1 MPFPGNEQRH
11 NQEYERPRS
20 YKPRRSLRRRLA
32 LPLLLAAL
40 LSLIAAC
47 APAPRTPAAPSVA
60 TQPATKQTFTYVAI
74 GASDSFGIGTDN
86 PTQDNWPTVLAGL
99 IGRDV
104 HLINLGIPG
113 ETVAEAR
120 ETELP
125 VALDANP
132 NIVTVWL
139 GVNDILQSVPVDE
152 YEQGLE
158 AILHALDE
166 HTHAHVFVGNIPDL
180 TALPYFA
187 GYDQDALKA
196 KITQWNAAVE
206 QAVAATGA
214 ILVDINASWDTV
226 AQHPEYVASD
236 GLHPSTEGAKQL
248 AAVFLSWILIAL
260 PDIHTE
266 AGAS

>member
-1 MPFPGNEQRH
+1 MTFPANRQRH
-11 NQEYERPRS
+11 NQKHERPGTPRS
-20 YKPRRSLRRRLA
+20 RRSLWRRIS

-40 LSLIAAC
+40 ISLIAAC
-47 APAPRTPAAPSVA
+47 APAPQTPAAPSVA
-60 TQPATKQTFTYVAI
+60 TPSASKQTFTYVAI

-99 IGRDV
+99 MGPDV

-125 VALDANP
+125 VALDAKP

-196 KITQWNAAVE
+196 KIAHWNTAVD

-214 ILVDINASWDTV
+214 ILVDINASWDIVT
-226 AQHPEYVASD
+226 QHPEYVASD
-236 GLHPSTEGAKQL
+236 GLHPSTAGAKQL

-260 PDIHTE
+260 PDIHKE
-266 AGAS
+266 AGAA

>member
-1 MPFPGNEQRH
+1 M
-11 NQEYERPRS
+11 S
-20 YKPRRSLRRRLA
+20 
-32 LPLLLAAL
+32 LPLLVAAL

-47 APAPRTPAAPSVA
+47 GPAPQTPAAPSVA
-60 TQPATKQTFTYVAI
+60 TQPASKRAFTYVAI

-86 PTQDNWPTVLAGL
+86 PTQDNWPTVLSGL
-99 IGRDV
+99 MGPDV

-125 VALDANP
+125 VALDAHP

-139 GVNDILQSVPVDE
+139 GVNDILQSVSVDD

-166 HTHAHVFVGNIPDL
+166 QTHAHVFVGNIPDL

-187 GYDQDALKA
+187 GYDQDALKT
-196 KITQWNAAVE
+196 KIAQWNAAVDE
-206 QAVAATGA
+206 AVAATGA
-214 ILVDINASWDTV
+214 ILVDINASWDAV

-236 GLHPSTEGAKQL
+236 GLHPSTEGAQQL
-248 AAVFLSWILIAL
+248 AAVFLSWIMIAL

-266 AGAS
+266 AGAT